1 MADGDEP
8 EEKKRPSP
16 PPLEFLQPGESQ
28 APLPPRDQPA
38 AWVPRP
44 EDYQPQPPW
53 RPPPT
58 PRPGASN
65 LPRIAGVLLAASA
78 ILGMSGAIYG
88 ALNLPSV
95 EQYRNITQDP
105 NGTALLAAS
114 QICGLISIWSQ
125 AMALLGGVMAYQRM
139 NWKLTVV
146 CAIFSLLTLGFLFE
160 ASLIG
165 VLALIITIRA
175 RRYFIT

>member
-1 MADGDEP
+1 MAEGDEP
-8 EEKKRPSP
+8 EGKKRPAP

-44 EDYQPQPPW
+44 EEYQ
-53 RPPPT
+53 PPPT
-58 PRPGASN
+58 WGPPTGPRPGASN
-65 LPRIAGVLLAASA
+65 LPKIAGILLAASA
-78 ILGMSGAIYG
+78 VLGMAGAIYN
-88 ALNLPSV
+88 AVNLPTV
-95 EQYRNITQDP
+95 DQYRNFTNNSQ
-105 NGTALLAAS
+105 ALIAVS
-114 QICGLISIWSQ
+114 QVCGLISIWSQ

-146 CAIFSLLTLGFLFE
+146 CAIFSLATLGFFLFE

-165 VLALIITIRA
+165 FLALIITIRA
-175 RRYFIT
+175 RPYFIT